1 MLGSFFVEI
10 EAEAEAVKRVTKSIC
25 PLNIT
30 LDRVILTSTGV
41 IIGCWQVIHIP
52 SIFIMFRDAHFLL
65 FYILKSQ
72 VEFTSYHCKILVS
85 PCRISKCQIC
95 SYEIGISC
103 KSVNSDSKLWTCS
116 CSSLG
121 INDTSYHFSDI
132 NEHKT

>member
-52 SIFIMFRDAHFLL
+52 SQYLLCSGMLTFFYFIF
-65 FYILKSQ
+65 
-72 VEFTSYHCKILVS
+72 
-85 PCRISKCQIC
+85 
-95 SYEIGISC
+95 
-103 KSVNSDSKLWTCS
+103 
-116 CSSLG
+116 
-121 INDTSYHFSDI
+121 
-132 NEHKT
+132 